1 MQKETIKDRLRAYAS
16 PERLKD
22 DFYAELNNVGMAN
35 DYGFVNSSRVVV
47 CLLKPRAEVSSIALP
62 ESYEQDKV
70 YDYAVTRLQG
80 SLFVVQVPV
89 YGLVPLGGSSRVLS
103 VSQADIYCYWR
114 WEAVERLMK

>member
-16 PERLKD
+16 PEQLKD
-22 DFYAELNNVGMAN
+22 DFYAELSHVGMAN
-35 DYGFVNSSRVVV
+35 DCGFVNSSRVVV
-47 CLLKPRAEVSSIALP
+47 CLLKPLAEVSSLALP

-70 YDYAVTRLQG
+70 YDYAVIRLQG
-80 SLFVVQVPV
+80 SLFVVQVPA
-89 YGLVPLGGSSRVLS
+89 YGLVPLGGSSRVVS